1 MLALHALN
9 TAVAAPA
16 LVVRPCLGCLKFSLV
31 FCVGCGGQERLK
43 AWTTSAIDPALHLP
57 PPNPFIATNF
67 SLKHGLVPP
76 PPDEDLAHI
85 DFNDPES
92 RARVAGTSLAL

>member
-1 MLALHALN
+1 M
-9 TAVAAPA
+9 
-16 LVVRPCLGCLKFSLV
+16 
-31 FCVGCGGQERLK
+31 
-43 AWTTSAIDPALHLP
+43 HLP